1 LGSHGK
7 CHCGVHFVLGS
18 SEVRCGGSHVRG
30 GSGVLSIQVCV
41 EMGMRGVSWYEG
53 RRFESLPIPLWGCHE
68 ITDSLEHEAG
78 SCLGK
83 FLLRVAGGEIG
94 AVIGI
99 ILRKTNVGQ
108 SDREG
113 AADSLNTIDW
123 RYCAMAFFQGRRSAV
138 PGIIYQGKAVLRCG
152 ASSRGWASS

>member
-1 LGSHGK
+1 
-7 CHCGVHFVLGS
+7 
-18 SEVRCGGSHVRG
+18 
-30 GSGVLSIQVCV
+30 
-41 EMGMRGVSWYEG
+41 MGMRGVSWYEG

-68 ITDSLEHEAG
+68 ITDSLEYEAG

-152 ASSRGWASS
+152 ASSRGWASP